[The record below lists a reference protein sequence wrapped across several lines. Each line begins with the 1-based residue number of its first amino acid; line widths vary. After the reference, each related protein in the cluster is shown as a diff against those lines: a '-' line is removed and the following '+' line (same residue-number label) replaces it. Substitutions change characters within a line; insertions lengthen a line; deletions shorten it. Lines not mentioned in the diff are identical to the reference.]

1 MAERERCD
9 VRSITSER
17 AAAPPPS
24 DDSEAGWAPWAGRSS
39 AILPDPDPSNQIPN
53 GRASGDT
60 VGRHRNLPTKSG
72 PFFGPCGRTQSRT
85 LTSTV
90 SHAVCA
96 THFFARPNNC
106 VNARKNVV
114 TVRLLLF
121 LTILIVDPHSLR
133 TRAAAYCQCPPGRP
147 RLKSVRASSLQ

>member
-1 MAERERCD
+1 MRCEVDVSERQRLHLVMIVKRGGRRGRGGAPQYCPTPTRQIKFLMD
-9 VRSITSER
+9 ER
-17 AAAPPPS
+17 AATQSVVTEICRQKAAPS
-24 DDSEAGWAPWAGRSS
+24 LA
-39 AILPDPDPSNQIPN
+39 
-53 GRASGDT
+53 RAD
-60 VGRHRNLPTKSG
+60 
-72 PFFGPCGRTQSRT
+72 GRTQSRT